1 MRRSWLALALVVA
14 VIAVAVVIQVTS
26 RSKTPPTTEEQK
38 GTPVVPKEPTPEP
51 APKKTP
57 EPPPP
62 PEAKKA
68 PEEAKKPEPVT
79 DPATVLKE
87 ADTQIAANKQ
97 VEARK
102 LLSDAFLL
110 NPASEKAGEFKTRLA
125 KLNEELLFS
134 PRPSPLSIIYEVV
147 PGDTLGRI
155 AAKHKT
161 TTELIQR
168 INGLKSDTIRPGQ
181 KLKVISGGFDV
192 EVVKSKFLL
201 TVTKDGVWVREFK
214 VGLGKDG
221 STPVGEFVA
230 GHKLERPTY
239 FGDGARIPFGDKKN
253 NPLGTRWIT
262 IQGEYGIHGTW
273 EPESMGKEMSKGC
286 VRMLNED
293 VEWLYDLIVPGV
305 SKVAIKP

>member
-1 MRRSWLALALVVA
+1 MSRSWLALALVVA
-14 VIAVAVVIQVTS
+14 IIAVAVVIQVTS
-26 RSKTPPTTEEQK
+26 RPKTPPTGEESK
-38 GTPVVPKEPTPEP
+38 GTPAVPKETTPEP
-51 APKKTP
+51 PPKKTP
-57 EPPPP
+57 EPPP
-62 PEAKKA
+62 ETKKA

-79 DPATVLKE
+79 DPDTVLKE

-102 LLSDAFLL
+102 LLSHALL
-110 NPASEKAGEFKTRLA
+110 VNPGSEKAGEFKTRLT
-125 KLNEELLFS
+125 KLSEELLFS
-134 PRPSPLSIIYEVV
+134 PRPSPLAAVHEVA
-147 PGDTLGRI
+147 PGDTLGKI
-155 AAKHKT
+155 AGKHKT
-161 TTELIQR
+161 TVELIRR
-168 INGLKSDTIRPGQ
+168 INGLKDDTIRPGQ
-181 KLKVISGGFDV
+181 KLKAIPGGFDV
-192 EVVKSKFLL
+192 EVVKGSFLL

-230 GHKLERPTY
+230 GHKLEKPTY
-239 FGDGARIPFGDKKN
+239 FGDGAAIPFGDKKN

-262 IQGEYGIHGTW
+262 IEGQYGIHGTW

-305 SKVAIKP
+305 SKIAIKP